1 MILFCVHSRT
11 LVTWIKSLDYSVSR
25 RLRHEKREN
34 NDKYT
39 SRSWKN
45 GGKGRNAN
53 RRSKFVLDEVLK
65 PRCGEAQT
73 CENLGRPRDLTPTTI
88 CPHTHSTPPCP
99 SKSTTQ
105 ARPRMR
111 IPIENNMH
119 QLYLTHS
126 PTLIDPRPTHAKAR
140 KHLETE
146 DEGEYAIDD
155 DDAEVV
161 WSV

>member
-1 MILFCVHSRT
+1 
-11 LVTWIKSLDYSVSR
+11 
-25 RLRHEKREN
+25 
-34 NDKYT
+34 
-39 SRSWKN
+39 
-45 GGKGRNAN
+45 
-53 RRSKFVLDEVLK
+53 
-65 PRCGEAQT
+65 
-73 CENLGRPRDLTPTTI
+73 
-88 CPHTHSTPPCP
+88 
-99 SKSTTQ
+99 
-105 ARPRMR
+105 MR

>member
-1 MILFCVHSRT
+1 MSEQVDNTSKT
-11 LVTWIKSLDYSVSR
+11 TD
-25 RLRHEKREN
+25 EN
-34 NDKYT
+34 
-39 SRSWKN
+39 
-45 GGKGRNAN
+45 
-53 RRSKFVLDEVLK
+53 
-65 PRCGEAQT
+65 P
-73 CENLGRPRDLTPTTI
+73 
-88 CPHTHSTPPCP
+88 
-99 SKSTTQ
+99 
-105 ARPRMR
+105 MR
-111 IPIENNMH
+111 IPIENDMH